1 MSTVQRPVRG
11 HTDDSSCVNV
21 IPTDVHPHVHVI
33 GAAQIDDPTC
43 VAVISRVVAG
53 EVTSHGVVGSADDA
67 AEAIVRLGHPTAEH
81 TALVHIV
88 KDLVDPKADGLRV
101 NVLEMRSNM
110 IHGLLEPPARYRGA
124 PRRAPYLGA

>member
-11 HTDDSSCVNV
+11 HTDDSSRVNV

-53 EVTSHGVVGSADDA
+53 EVTRHGVVGSADNA
-67 AEAIVRLGHPTAEH
+67 AESIVRLGHP
-81 TALVHIV
+81 ALIHIV
-88 KDLVDPKADGLRV
+88 EDVVDSKADGLGV
-101 NVLEMRSNM
+101 SVLEMRSNM
-110 IHGLLEPPARYRGA
+110 IHGPREPPARYRGA

>member
-33 GAAQIDDPTC
+33 GAAQIGYPIC

-53 EVTSHGVVGSADDA
+53 EVTRHGVVGSADNA
-67 AEAIVRLGHPTAEH
+67 AESIVRLGHP
-81 TALVHIV
+81 ALIHIV
-88 KDLVDPKADGLRV
+88 EDVVDSKADGLGV
-101 NVLEMRSNM
+101 SVLEMRSNM

>member
-11 HTDDSSCVNV
+11 HTDDSSRVNV

-33 GAAQIDDPTC
+33 GAAQIGYPIC

-53 EVTSHGVVGSADDA
+53 EVTRHGVVGSADNA
-67 AEAIVRLGHPTAEH
+67 AESIVRLGHP
-81 TALVHIV
+81 ALIHIV
-88 KDLVDPKADGLRV
+88 EDVVDSKADGLGV
-101 NVLEMRSNM
+101 SVLEMRSNM

>member
-11 HTDDSSCVNV
+11 HTDDSSRVNV

-53 EVTSHGVVGSADDA
+53 EVTRHGVVGSADNA
-67 AEAIVRLGHPTAEH
+67 AESIVRLGHP
-81 TALVHIV
+81 ALIHIV
-88 KDLVDPKADGLRV
+88 EDVVDSKADGLGV
-101 NVLEMRSNM
+101 SVLEMRSNM